1 MDCVTDI
8 PGLLLSPLKIVDSP
22 KGQVLR
28 AWRCSEE
35 DSEASVAEAYFSK
48 INYLCTKGWKRHLKM
63 SLNLVVCEG
72 QITFALFDERRDQ
85 HLIRKISLGPKI
97 EYARLTVPPNIWVS
111 FRGDEESNMLINFAN
126 LIHEP
131 TEAENLPL
139 EDGRMPLVWSS

>member
-1 MDCVTDI
+1 MTDI
-8 PGLLLSPLKIVDSP
+8 PGVLFTPLKIIDSP
-22 KGQVLR
+22 NGQVLR

-35 DSEASVAEAYFSK
+35 DAEDSVVEAYFSK
-48 INYLCTKGWKRHLKM
+48 INYQGTKGWKRHLKM

-72 QITFALFDERRDQ
+72 QITFVLFDDRCDQ

-97 EYARLTVPPNIWVS
+97 DYARLTVPSKIWVS

-139 EDGRMPLVWSS
+139 EDDRMPIVWNS